1 MSRFLLARRMIRWG
15 PRALLLI
22 ALFWLVAAGWQLRIA
37 WSNIDSALDSL
48 SDARAVAASDL
59 DGFVQAATTAGDDL
73 EEEMVSDRL
82 HAAALDFSD
91 ARAAVQHPAVR
102 SLRVVP
108 VLGRQLQS
116 VDALASSASIAT
128 NAGAEAFEDL
138 SALLSEDVE
147 GPERRVSVVAEVA
160 ARLKQ
165 LQSDLRALDLGPAS
179 ALVGPLGSARD
190 RFATEYETV
199 LAAVSTAVD
208 VAEGSLGFLDGP
220 SRYLLMAA
228 NNGEMRAGSGMFLQ
242 VGVLE
247 VEDGRFHVGDMVP
260 ARELLL
266 PESEVAMDPD
276 VDGLWGWLRPNQ
288 EWRNVNL
295 TPRFDVSAAMASD
308 MWEAAGGEPVDGVI
322 ALDVVALERL
332 LEALGP
338 VDVEGETITSEGVVA
353 DLLLDQYATFEGERD
368 QRRER
373 LGLIASAVFEAMS
386 ERSWAPT
393 RMLEALES
401 AGSGRHL
408 LIWSD
413 HDVQARAW
421 DAVGVS
427 GTIESDSMLL
437 SVINRGGN
445 KLDQFLEVSSE
456 VDVSQVDD
464 LKHVSVD
471 VRVRNSTPEGLV
483 RYVAGPHPRSPVGA
497 GEYLG
502 IVSLTLPGLAGSPEV
517 SGGAPAALG
526 PDGDSYVLAAWTSV
540 EPGAESVVTFEFD
553 LAPGVETIQV
563 LPSARVPAVEWAF
576 DGQTWVDDSAAWLE
590 LEEPR
595 RNSR

>member
-1 MSRFLLARRMIRWG
+1 MLTW
-15 PRALLLI
+15 LI
-22 ALFWLVAAGWQLRIA
+22 AAGWQLWIA
-37 WSNIDSALDSL
+37 RSNIDSALDSL
-48 SDARAVAASDL
+48 TEARAVAVSDL

-73 EEEMVSDRL
+73 EEEAVSDRL
-82 HAAALDFSD
+82 RAAASDFSD
-91 ARAAVQHPAVR
+91 ARAAVRHPALR
-102 SLRVVP
+102 SLGVVP
-108 VLGRQLQS
+108 VLGRQLRS
-116 VDALASSASIAT
+116 VDALASSASTAT
-128 NAGAEAFEDL
+128 NAGAEAFGDL
-138 SALLSEDVE
+138 SALLSEDLD
-147 GPERRVSVVAEVA
+147 GPERRVSVTAEVTD
-160 ARLKQ
+160 RLKQ
-165 LQSDLRALDLGPAS
+165 LQSDLEALDLGPAN
-179 ALVGPLGSARD
+179 ALVSPPGSARD
-190 RFATEYETV
+190 RFATEYNSV
-199 LAAVSTAVD
+199 LAALATAVD
-208 VAEGSLGFLDGP
+208 AAEGSLDFLDGP
-220 SRYLLMAA
+220 SRYLLLAA

-247 VEDGRFHVGDMVP
+247 VEDGRFHVDDLVP
-260 ARELLL
+260 ARELFL

-276 VDGLWGWLRPNQ
+276 VAGLWGWLRPNQ

-308 MWEAAGGEPVDGVI
+308 MWEGGGGKAVDGVI

-338 VDVEGETITSEGVVA
+338 VAVDGETISSEGVTA
-353 DLLLDQYATFEGERD
+353 DLLLDQYAAFEGERD
-368 QRRER
+368 ERRER
-373 LGLIASAVFEAMS
+373 LGLIASAVFDAMS

-413 HDVQARAW
+413 DDVQARAW

-427 GTIESDSMLL
+427 GTIQSDSMLL

-445 KLDQFLEVSSE
+445 KLDQSLEVSAD
-456 VDVSQVDD
+456 VDVFPGDD
-464 LKHVSVD
+464 LEHVRVD

-526 PDGDSYVLAAWTSV
+526 PDGDSYVLAAWVSV
-540 EPGAESVVTFEFD
+540 ELGAESVVTFEFD
-553 LAPGVETIQV
+553 LAPTVEAIEV

-576 DGQTWVDDSAAWLE
+576 DGETWVDDRAAWLE
-590 LEEPR
+590 LKEPSQ
-595 RNSR
+595 NSR